1 MILLSTLLFGN
12 MNFVIKAEGLFN
24 GDITIFISPDGNDS
38 YNGDED
44 KPLKTIEKAQAKA
57 LLYRNLGYNQITIC
71 LRAGVYPP
79 FSIEGTPQSGNEQ
92 CRIFYENYPGEEAI
106 ISDSIFLDGS
116 DFCTVKDNAV
126 LDKLDEDVRDKI
138 KQYDL
143 SGYSGNW
150 QINKIPYG
158 ETVSI
163 GAMLYLDD
171 TVMNLARWPDEEYVN
186 PSQIGTIIDKG
197 KLKISDKSIVERWK
211 KEDNAWIGG
220 YFSSDWAYETIKIS
234 NVNDDTVFLEENKL
248 ESSSRIYALNL
259 LCELDSENEWYI
271 DKEKKIMYFYPPYD
285 LKNSK
290 IILTSGDRDLISMS
304 GASYISIKGLT
315 LDGTQGIGISTNGSR
330 NIEITNCI
338 IKNSTT
344 RGINLNETYDSEI
357 SGNQIFNIG
366 GSGII
371 LGQFITRNDLID
383 GNVEICDNEIYNFSQ
398 FIRTYT
404 PAIGITGVGNL
415 VSRNKIHDAP
425 HNAIMF
431 GFNNNII
438 EYNEIYRV
446 LSETNDAGAIYA
458 GRSWAQAGN
467 IIRYNKIY
475 DCESSAGTYIMGIYL
490 DDMFSNTTVYA
501 NVIDGLPI
509 GIFMGGGHFNIIENN
524 IISNNSGKAGMQ
536 SAIFADCRG
545 TDSWFASAFEF
556 EDNKILSNCEFIKEL
571 LQVKYL
577 VNPAYEQ
584 YPKLRKLLEKNYREP
599 QENIIMGNKSY
610 MHGGFNLANE
620 VIENG
625 KVENNLMYNEI
636 WDFN

>member
-1 MILLSTLLFGN
+1 M
-12 MNFVIKAEGLFN
+12 
-24 GDITIFISPDGNDS
+24 
-38 YNGDED
+38 
-44 KPLKTIEKAQAKA
+44 
-57 LLYRNLGYNQITIC
+57 
-71 LRAGVYPP
+71 
-79 FSIEGTPQSGNEQ
+79 
-92 CRIFYENYPGEEAI
+92 
-106 ISDSIFLDGS
+106 
-116 DFCTVKDNAV
+116 
-126 LDKLDEDVRDKI
+126 
-138 KQYDL
+138 
-143 SGYSGNW
+143 
-150 QINKIPYG
+150 
-158 ETVSI
+158 
-163 GAMLYLDD
+163 
-171 TVMNLARWPDEEYVN
+171 
-186 PSQIGTIIDKG
+186 
-197 KLKISDKSIVERWK
+197 
-211 KEDNAWIGG
+211 
-220 YFSSDWAYETIKIS
+220 
-234 NVNDDTVFLEENKL
+234 
-248 ESSSRIYALNL
+248 
-259 LCELDSENEWYI
+259 
-271 DKEKKIMYFYPPYD
+271 